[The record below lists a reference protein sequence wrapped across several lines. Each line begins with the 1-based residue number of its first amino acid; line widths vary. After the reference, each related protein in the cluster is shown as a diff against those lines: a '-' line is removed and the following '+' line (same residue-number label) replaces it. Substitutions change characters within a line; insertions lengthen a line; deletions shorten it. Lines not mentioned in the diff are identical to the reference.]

1 MEDDKVRAVFERAGC
16 TGSPLVRSPGGDAEF
31 GLAADEP
38 VVPAPV
44 VKCCT
49 QRGRRRLL
57 TGRPP
62 VRRRGLHQVPAGL
75 GRRRRQRP
83 AIGAAT
89 ARAISST
96 AHRTT

>member
-1 MEDDKVRAVFERAGC
+1 MVDDKVRAVFERAGC
-16 TGSPLVRSPGGDAEF
+16 TGSPLVRSLGGDAEF

-38 VVPAPV
+38 VPAPV

-57 TGRPP
+57 PGPPP
-62 VRRRGLHQVPAGL
+62 VRRRGLRQVPGGL

-83 AIGAAT
+83 AIGAAA

>member
-1 MEDDKVRAVFERAGC
+1 MVDDEVRAVFERAGC

-31 GLAADEP
+31 GLRADEP

-57 TGRPP
+57 PERPP
-62 VRRRGLHQVPAGL
+62 VRRRGRHQVPAGL

-83 AIGAAT
+83 ATGAAT